1 MAVQYEKCIN
11 IFSRLFTLMAGW
23 GTAPFEYR
31 NHWWVIPVIGTHVGA
46 VIGAVAYMVFVEC
59 HWDDGN
65 ATPAKDVE
73 MNDKSASPEETEKMV
88 EETEKM
94 VEEDVKA

>member
-94 VEEDVKA
+94 VE